1 MAITTY
7 HVRLDN
13 PVNLELL
20 HQEMKAV
27 LGDVFVGLSSDGVHV
42 SGYFEDSIQPVDDAL
57 LQQAMAVLEAH
68 DWEQTTEEQDKAEE
82 GMLSV
87 EQLMSEIDNR
97 IAWHEANPV
106 SGSNAIQV
114 AERLQTEWLYFLRM
128 LRSGVV
134 RLG

>member
-7 HVRLDN
+7 HVKWDK
-13 PVNLELL
+13 PVNLALL
-20 HQEMKAV
+20 HQEMKAE
-27 LGDVFVGLSSDGVHV
+27 LGDVFVGLSSDGVHI
-42 SGYFEDSIQPVDDAL
+42 SGYFDDSIQPIDDVL
-57 LQQAMAVLEAH
+57 LARAMAVLEAH
-68 DWEQTTEEQDKAEE
+68 DWEKTTEEQDKAEE

-106 SGSNAIQV
+106 NGSNAIQV
-114 AERLQTEWLYFLRM
+114 AERLQAEWLYFLKM